1 MKKILVVDNHPLILQ
16 FMVNLLKKRG
26 YEVLTVLDGLSALD
40 ILKDYIPDVIFIDL
54 VMPNIDG
61 KRLCQIIRKNPDLR
75 DTYII
80 ILSSIVAEEGINLEE
95 FGADACIAK
104 GPLKKMAENILAILD
119 KIEKKE
125 LERSPEVL
133 GIEGIIPREITKELL
148 WVKKHFEII
157 LSSMS
162 EGILEITPTGR
173 IVYANPSALSLIC
186 KTEEEL
192 LGLDFIS
199 LFAQEDRQKIKSLL
213 EAASIAPQKISE
225 EAPVI
230 LNNKQIILTFLPV
243 KDEEHNS
250 IIVILVD
257 VTEKKQMEARL
268 LQAQKMEAIGTLAG
282 GIAHDFNNLLMGIQG
297 HISLMLMKMDVS
309 HCYFKH
315 LKAIENMVKR
325 GAELTKQLLGFA
337 RKGKYEVKSIN
348 LNEIIENC
356 LEMFGQVRKEINIHK
371 NFQKDI
377 WLVEADRSQMEQV
390 FLNLFVNAADAM
402 PKGGELYVE
411 TKNIVFNDVDIKTL
425 PFKTRPGDYVK
436 ISITDTGI
444 GMDEATQQRIFE
456 PFFTTKERGRGT
468 GLGLASVYGIIKNHE
483 GFITVYSKKGK
494 GTTFNIYLPASKKGI
509 QKEKTSSKEI
519 LKGNETILI
528 IDDEE
533 EILKVTAEMLKSLG
547 YKVIIANDGKEA
559 IEIYQ
564 KNKKDIQLVILDII
578 MPGMN
583 GKEVY
588 ETLRTIDP
596 KIKVII
602 SSGYSFNNQ
611 INEILKQKCAAFIQ
625 KPFSL
630 KELSQIIRKVLDK
643 K

>member
-199 LFAQEDRQKIKSLL
+199 LFAQEDRQRIKSLL

-356 LEMFGQVRKEINIHK
+356 LEMFGRVRKEINIHK

>member
-75 DTYII
+75 NTYII
-80 ILSSIVAEEGINLEE
+80 ILSSIVAEEGINLAE

-125 LERSPEVL
+125 LEKSPEVL

-173 IVYANPSALSLIC
+173 IVYANPFALSLIC

-199 LFAQEDRQKIKSLL
+199 LFAQEDRQRIKSLL
-213 EAASIAPQKISE
+213 EVASIAPQKISE
-225 EAPVI
+225 ENPVI
-230 LNNKQIILTFLPV
+230 LNSKQIILTFLPV

-297 HISLMLMKMDVS
+297 HISLMLMKMDAS

-411 TKNIVFNDVDIKTL
+411 TKNIVFNDS
-425 PFKTRPGDYVK
+425 FKTRPGDYVK

-547 YKVIIANDGKEA
+547 YKVIMANDGKEA

-583 GKEVY
+583 GKEIY
-588 ETLRTIDP
+588 ETLRTINP

-611 INEILKQKCAAFIQ
+611 INEILKQECAAFIQ

>member
-173 IVYANPSALSLIC
+173 IVYANPFALSLIC

-199 LFAQEDRQKIKSLL
+199 LFAQEDRQRIKSLL

-257 VTEKKQMEARL
+257 ITEKKQMEARL

-547 YKVIIANDGKEA
+547 YKVIMANDGKEA

-611 INEILKQKCAAFIQ
+611 INEILKQECVAFIQ

-630 KELSQIIRKVLDK
+630 KELSQIIREVLDK